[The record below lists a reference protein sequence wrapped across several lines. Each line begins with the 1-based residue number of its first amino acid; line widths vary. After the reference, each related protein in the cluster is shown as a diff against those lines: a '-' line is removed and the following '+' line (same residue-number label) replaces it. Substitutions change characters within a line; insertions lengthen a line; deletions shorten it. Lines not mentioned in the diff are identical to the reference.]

1 MDTASLAQVTILS
14 GVAVALVTEILK
26 SKYIPVPAQRY
37 KRLTALV
44 LSLGT
49 SAYAVQ
55 SYNHLNFVNLTWQA
69 WLSTAL
75 LTLLVSSVTYNQI
88 IKTLGANNNV

>member
-14 GVAVALVTEILK
+14 GVAVTLVTEILK
-26 SKYIPVPAQRY
+26 SKYIPIPAQRY
-37 KRLTALV
+37 KRLTALA

-49 SAYAVQ
+49 SAYAVYT
-55 SYNHLNFVNLTWQA
+55 YNQVNLVTLTWQA

-75 LTLLVSSVTYNQI
+75 LTLLVSSVTYNQVV
-88 IKTLGANNNV
+88 KTS